1 MRQVFINNN
10 IVRILFDT
18 AAKVSVCSVKEAK
31 QWGLLDRLQPSQV
44 KIHSNNSQPTSV
56 KGTFKWS

>member
-10 IVRILFDT
+10 IIGILIDT
-18 AAKVSVCSVKEAK
+18 GAKVSVYGVKQAK

-44 KIHSNNSQPTSV
+44 KIHSYNSQPISS
-56 KGTFKWS
+56 KGTAF

>member
-10 IVRILFDT
+10 IIGILIDT
-18 AAKVSVCSVKEAK
+18 GAKVSVYGVKQAK

>member
-10 IVRILFDT
+10 IVRILIDT
-18 AAKVSVCSVKEAK
+18 GAKVSVCGVK

-44 KIHSNNSQPTSV
+44 KIHSYNSQLISL
-56 KGTFKWS
+56 KGTAF